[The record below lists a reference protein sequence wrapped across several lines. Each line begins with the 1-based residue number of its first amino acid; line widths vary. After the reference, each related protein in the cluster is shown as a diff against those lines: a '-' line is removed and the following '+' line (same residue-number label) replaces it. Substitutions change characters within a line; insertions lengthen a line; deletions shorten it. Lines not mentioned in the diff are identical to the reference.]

1 MSFVTRRRVLTGA
14 LCASML
20 VAAST
25 ALATTPVAA
34 GTGGQGN
41 SGGAPGRAAPS
52 TGRASLTFVGTTD
65 PGQARGR
72 SETPGSRKPFFA
84 HGGKNPPPSSPP
96 PPSTVAVAGLAVP
109 GPSGS
114 SSGISA
120 STTDLFDSLN
130 SQVAALGSDQSLEPP
145 DNGLATGDGYVVEL
159 VNDSGSIWQSSGGG
173 PPITP
178 WAGNPFD
185 LNKFFYVPSGYSASD
200 PRLVYDPVGQV
211 WIATAVAFSQ
221 AGSSYLDVDV
231 SATSNPEGGWNL
243 YALQGASDLY
253 DQPKLGVSGSQI
265 VVSAN
270 DFLAG
275 SFFQGAITWVFDRA
289 GVESGS
295 FLQATVFGPD
305 STEFSVVPASLVPGS
320 VEYAVWND
328 ADCSY
333 SGCSTGSPTL
343 GVIELAG
350 SPETNN
356 VTVTVYNPS
365 IAATSSPPTAPQPSP
380 GKALNTDDDRYLGAT
395 WLPGGVIWTA
405 GNDACTPPG
414 DTTVRP
420 CMRFDEVSVS
430 GAPAVLQDFDAGAKG
445 AAAMYPAVAVDSA
458 GDLGVVYSA
467 SSSTE
472 PVSVGT
478 AGQAAG
484 AAPGS
489 LSTGPWLETG
499 AGPYVDGTSEP
510 RWGDYSG
517 ASAMGSGIWV
527 AGEYS
532 AQSGT
537 ADWGVAG
544 AFLTFGAGGGGA
556 APNTIGV
563 SATPSQLK
571 ANSGTTSSITARVSD
586 SSGPVNG
593 DAVGFS
599 TSGTCGP
606 LSAPSAVTNSSGIAS
621 VNYTASSAGTCTITA
636 TDASGGVGSASVTQ
650 VSNSIVA
657 TANPTKLA
665 AGSGK
670 TSQIT
675 ATVTYNGAVV
685 IGDTVTFNASGTCGA
700 LSASSAVTNSSG
712 VASVSYTASRSTGTC
727 TITATDSSGGKG
739 STSVSQVKVHR

>member
-1 MSFVTRRRVLTGA
+1 MSVVTRRRVLTGA

-20 VAAST
+20 VPASAAM
-25 ALATTPVAA
+25 AMTPVAA
-34 GTGGQGN
+34 GTGGPGS
-41 SGGAPGRAAPS
+41 SGGAPGRAMPPTGS
-52 TGRASLTFVGTTD
+52 TGLTFMGTTG

-72 SETPGSRKPFFA
+72 SDTPGSRKPFFA
-84 HGGKNPPPSSPP
+84 HGGKNPPPSS
-96 PPSTVAVAGLAVP
+96 SSGTSAVSVAALAVP
-109 GPSGS
+109 GPGGS
-114 SSGISA
+114 SSGMSA
-120 STTDLFDSLN
+120 STTSVFDSLDT
-130 SQVAALGSDQSLEPP
+130 QVAALGSDQSLEPP
-145 DNGLATGDGYVVEL
+145 DNGLATGNGYVVEL
-159 VNDSGSIWQSSGGG
+159 VNDSGWIWQSSGGSS
-173 PPITP
+173 ITP
-178 WAGNPFD
+178 WSGNPFD

-221 AGSSYLDVDV
+221 TGSSYLDMDV
-231 SATSNPEGGWNL
+231 SGTSDPEGGWSV

-275 SFFQGAITWVFDRA
+275 SLFQGAITWVFDRA

-305 STEFSVVPASLVPGS
+305 SSEFSVVPASVVAGS

-350 SPETNN
+350 SPETNS
-356 VTVTVYNPS
+356 VTATVYNPS
-365 IAATSSPPTAPQPSP
+365 MSATSNPPAATQPSP
-380 GKALNTDDDRYLGAT
+380 GKALATDDDRYLGAT

-414 DTTVRP
+414 DTSVRP

-430 GAPAVLQDFDAGAKG
+430 GTPTVLQDFDAGAKG
-445 AAAMYPAVAVDSA
+445 AAVMYPAIAADSA

-478 AGQAAG
+478 AGRAAG
-484 AAPGS
+484 AALDS

-499 AGPYVDGTSEP
+499 AGPYVDGTSQP

-517 ASAMGSGIWV
+517 AAAMGSGIWV
-527 AGEYS
+527 AGEYA

-544 AFLTFGAGGGGA
+544 ALLAFGAGGGP
-556 APNTIGV
+556 APNSIAV
-563 SATPSQLK
+563 SAVPSQLK
-571 ANSGTTSSITARVSD
+571 ANSATTSSITATVSD
-586 SSGPVNG
+586 SSGPVSG
-593 DAVGFS
+593 DTVSFS
-599 TSGTCGP
+599 TSGACGP
-606 LSAPSAVTNSSGIAS
+606 LSAPSAVTDAGGVAS
-621 VNYTASSAGTCTITA
+621 VDYTAASAGTCTITA
-636 TDASGGVGSASVTQ
+636 TDSSGGAGSASVKQ
-650 VSNSIVA
+650 VSDTIVA
-657 TANPTKLA
+657 SANPTKLA

-670 TSQIT
+670 TSQVT
-675 ATVTYNGAVV
+675 ATVTYNSAVV
-685 IGDTVTFNASGTCGA
+685 SGDTVTFIASGTCGT
-700 LSASSAVTNSSG
+700 LSAPTAVTNSSG
-712 VASVSYTASRSTGTC
+712 VASVTYTASKSTGVC
-727 TITATDSSGGKG
+727 TMTVTDSSGGSG
-739 STSVSQVKVHR
+739 STSVSQVRAHK